1 MGAAL
6 VLAFSLTLPWYATQ
20 PDNENST
27 INGLHSPDGA
37 GEAGV
42 FTAFQTFTFLEFLL
56 LAACIAPFVLGW
68 IVVRGHQVGWNR
80 GEVTA
85 IVGALALT
93 LILLNGVILGQPGDG
108 PAGGPDAGVEVSL
121 TWGYP
126 IAVLAAVVIVV
137 TGAMRGAKGRK
148 KQPPGV

>member
-6 VLAFSLTLPWYATQ
+6 LLAVSLLLPWFTTEA
-20 PDNENST
+20 DNRNST
-27 INGLHSPDGA
+27 INGMRNPDGG
-37 GEAGV
+37 GEAG
-42 FTAFQTFTFLEFLL
+42 AFNALQTFTVLEFFL
-56 LAACIAPFVLGW
+56 LAACLAPFVLAW
-68 IVVRGHQVGWNR
+68 IVVRGHSVGWNR

-93 LILLNGVILGQPGDG
+93 GVLLNGVILGQPGG
-108 PAGGPDAGVEVSL
+108 QGGNPAVEVSI

-126 IAVLAAVVIVV
+126 IAVFASAVILVA
-137 TGAMRGAKGRK
+137 GAMRGAKGRK